1 MAQPTENQRD
11 PWLLTPGPLT
21 TSITVKQAMLHDWGS
36 RDAGFV
42 AINDRMRRR
51 LVDLIGGGKDFT
63 TVPMQGSGTF
73 AVEAML
79 TSFVGPNDKLLILI
93 NGAYGKRMAK
103 ICEYARRST
112 VLLEWPEDQA
122 VNPDRVRDALD
133 CDKSITHVAI
143 VHCETTSGILNSIVE
158 VSKVVAEAGRKL
170 LIDSMSAFGALPID
184 VQTVTFDAVA
194 ASSNKCIE
202 GVPGLGFVLSR
213 ISALEKTKGNAV
225 SLTLD
230 LFEQWQNLEKT
241 GQYRFTPPIHC
252 IVAFD
257 QALTEHEQEGG
268 VAGRG
273 GRYRN
278 NHKILVDGM
287 RALGFE
293 TLLPDRLQA
302 PIIVTF
308 HMPADPK
315 FVFDTFYNSL
325 KDRGFVI
332 YPGKLTVADSF
343 RIGCIGRLGET
354 EMKAFLAAAKEVL
367 QELGVASGRPHNKAA
382 E

>member
-1 MAQPTENQRD
+1 MAQPTDNRRD

-21 TSITVKQAMLHDWGS
+21 TSMTVKQAMLHDWGS

-42 AINDRMRRR
+42 AINTHMRQR
-51 LVDLIGGGKDFT
+51 LVELIGGGKDFT

-79 TSFVGPNDKLLILI
+79 GSFVGPKDKLLILI

-103 ICEYARRST
+103 ICEYYKRANAI
-112 VLLEWPEDQA
+112 LEWPEDQPVDPA
-122 VNPDRVRDALD
+122 KVRETLAADPA
-133 CDKSITHVAI
+133 ITHVAV
-143 VHCETTSGILNSIVE
+143 VHCETTSGILNPIVE

-184 VQTVTFDAVA
+184 VQSITFDAVA

-202 GVPGLGFVLSR
+202 GVPGLGFVLCR
-213 ISALEKTKGNAV
+213 ISALEQTKGNAV

-241 GQYRFTPPIHC
+241 SQYRFTPPIHC

-278 NHKILVDGM
+278 NHKILVEGM

-315 FVFDTFYNSL
+315 FVFEKFYDGL
-325 KDRGFVI
+325 KDRGYVI

-354 EMKAFLAAAKEVL
+354 EMKAFLAAAKEVMNT
-367 QELGVASGRPHNKAA
+367 LGVASGRPHNKAA

>member
-1 MAQPTENQRD
+1 MAQHD

-21 TSITVKQAMLHDWGS
+21 TSMTVKQAMLHDWGS

-42 AINDRMRRR
+42 AINTHMRKR

-79 TSFVGPNDKLLILI
+79 GGFVGPKDKLLILI

-103 ICEYARRST
+103 ICEYYKRAT
-112 VLLEWPEDQA
+112 AVLEWPEDQPVDPA
-122 VNPDRVRDALD
+122 KVREALAAD
-133 CDKSITHVAI
+133 QAITHVAV
-143 VHCETTSGILNSIVE
+143 VHCETTSGILNPIAE
-158 VSKVVAEAGRKL
+158 ISKVVAEAGRKL

-184 VQTVTFDAVA
+184 VNSVTFDAVA

-202 GVPGLGFVLSR
+202 GVPGLGFVLCR
-213 ISALEKTKGNAV
+213 ISALEKTKGNAM

-241 GQYRFTPPIHC
+241 SQYRFTPPIHC

-315 FVFDTFYNSL
+315 FVFEQFYDGL

-343 RIGCIGRLGET
+343 RIGCIGRIGET
-354 EMKAFLAAAKEVL
+354 EMKAFLAAAKDVL
-367 QELGVASGRPHNKAA
+367 NGLGVASGRPHNKAA